1 MSVRTI
7 VAALAA
13 LLLAAPA
20 ATAATR
26 GEAAPSR
33 TGAVAPR
40 GEAAG
45 RAAATTSPRRVLTA
59 RVSVDG
65 RTPSLV
71 VRRHGAVV
79 LRADLGRLRAPA
91 RRARVSATASR
102 FSGTYATVAGKRR
115 AHAVDATRAVLRF
128 AAGERLE
135 LAVAD
140 DGVAFQMTGF
150 ASQAVRYRPVDGA
163 RGWLQRLTKGY
174 EGKYQAVALD
184 DAPREIGYPAL
195 LADRRDT
202 YTLLTE
208 TGVPYGQPGEHLARE
223 GRALVTAPAEGT
235 LRSTAGWRV
244 AIIGTLADVVASDLP
259 DDFAT
264 PSRIADSSWIR
275 PGRVAWSWWAD
286 SWSPTRLD
294 DQRDYVDFAAR
305 MGFEYVLVDAGWNAG
320 WVPDL
325 VAYAA
330 ERGVRVL
337 LWTDWRALATPAQR
351 AAVFDQW
358 AAWGVAGVKAD
369 FLHSDSGERMAVIED
384 IAADAAAR
392 HLLVGLHG
400 CTVPRGLQRTW
411 PNVMTMEGVRGAEHG
426 KSGRADDPAHNVTL
440 AFTRNVIGSMDYTPV
455 TFSAAGRVTSA
466 AAQLAQSIVYE
477 SGLQH
482 YADSPGSYSGRGE
495 ALELLREVPA
505 AWDDTRLLAGAP
517 GRSVTL
523 ARRSGERW
531 FVGALSA
538 TAGRSET
545 VDFSFLTKGRAYTA
559 RIYADAGQDGISVSE
574 RRVDASTRLTLAL
587 ARHGGFAIVVTA
599 A

>member
-1 MSVRTI
+1 
-7 VAALAA
+7 
-13 LLLAAPA
+13 
-20 ATAATR
+20 
-26 GEAAPSR
+26 
-33 TGAVAPR
+33 
-40 GEAAG
+40 
-45 RAAATTSPRRVLTA
+45 VLTV

-65 RTPSLV
+65 RTPHLL
-71 VRRHGAVV
+71 VRRRGAVV

-91 RRARVSATASR
+91 RRARLNATASR

-115 AHAVDATRAVLRF
+115 THTVDATRAMLSF

-140 DGVAFQMTGF
+140 DGVAFRLSGF
-150 ASQAVRYRPVDGA
+150 ASQAVRYEPVAGT

-174 EGKYQAVALD
+174 EGKYAPVALQ

-195 LADRRDT
+195 LADRRGT
-202 YTLLTE
+202 YTLITE
-208 TGVPYGQPGEHLARE
+208 TGVPHGQPGEHLARDR
-223 GRALVTAPAEGT
+223 RALVTAPAEGST
-235 LRSTAGWRV
+235 RSTAGWRV
-244 AIIGTLADVVASDLP
+244 AIVGTLGDVVASDLA
-259 DDFAT
+259 DDFAA
-264 PSRIADSSWIR
+264 PSRIADTSWIH

-286 SWSPTRLD
+286 SGSPQRLA
-294 DQRDYVDFAAR
+294 DQRTYVDFAAR
-305 MGFEYVLVDAGWNAG
+305 MGFEYVLVDAGWNPG
-320 WVPDL
+320 WIADL

-330 ERGVRVL
+330 ERHVRVL

-351 AAVFDQW
+351 TAVFDQW
-358 AAWGVAGVKAD
+358 AAWGVAGIKAD
-369 FLHSDSGERMAVIED
+369 FLHSDSGERMAVIDD

-392 HLLVGLHG
+392 HLLVGFHG

-426 KSGRADDPAHNVTL
+426 KSGRPDDPAHNVTL

-482 YADSPGSYSGRGE
+482 YADSPAGYDGRAE

-505 AWDDTRLLAGAP
+505 AWDDTRLLSGAP

-523 ARRSGERW
+523 ARRDGERW
-531 FVGALSA
+531 FVGSLSA
-538 TAGRSET
+538 TGARSET
-545 VDFSFLTKGRAYTA
+545 VDLRFLPAGRAYTA
-559 RIYADAGQDGISVSE
+559 RIYADAGHDGIVVSE
-574 RRVDASTRLTLAL
+574 RRVDRTTRLDLAL
-587 ARHGGFAIVVTA
+587 ARHGGFAIRLTS
-599 A
+599 